1 MLVGRVFP
9 STQTTASAIES
20 TAKGATGPE
29 KVVETTDG
37 TGEETVSSS
46 K

>member
-9 STQTTASAIES
+9 STWTTASAIES

-29 KVVETTDG
+29 KAVETTNGKGDD
-37 TGEETVSSS
+37 TGNSFE
-46 K
+46 